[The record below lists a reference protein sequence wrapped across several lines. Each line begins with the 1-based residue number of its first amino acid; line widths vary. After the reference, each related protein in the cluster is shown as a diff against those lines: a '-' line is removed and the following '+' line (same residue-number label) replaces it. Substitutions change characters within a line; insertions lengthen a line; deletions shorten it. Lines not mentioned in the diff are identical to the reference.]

1 MPPQMND
8 SVVES
13 DLARLEL
20 IKAVDG
26 QTSANTVRQTASI
39 TVLAK
44 RIFSEAQSCPN
55 PLSEPLALTESCN
68 SQGIRFSAYVTASSG
83 PP

>member
-20 IKAVDG
+20 IKVVDG

-44 RIFSEAQSCPN
+44 RTDLDLQRGSVLPKS
-55 PLSEPLALTESCN
+55 
-68 SQGIRFSAYVTASSG
+68 SQ
-83 PP
+83 